1 METYTKHMHLATLS
15 VVALTGFAVF
25 SVGNAR
31 LRMGKPTLLACLDL
45 AKLGVLTIFWFTFFH
60 VLNS

>member
-1 METYTKHMHLATLS
+1 MHLATLS